1 MVQKYHNACP
11 ENEAPLHTLEAK
23 KVGYSHYYQ
32 TSQLPVSYAK
42 FFELGPFVSGKLLR
56 DFMPE
61 SDMSDCISL

>member
-32 TSQLPVSYAK
+32 TSQLPGSYAK